1 MKKLICFA
9 CLIALSLTSCS
20 SSGDSS
26 SATESDV
33 LLKKS
38 VETYAIDGS
47 TVTTNYTYTGMK
59 LVMSVDSD
67 GVRDEFTYT
76 GDFITNIKTYDSDV
90 LIQEQLFTYNGSGQ
104 LVTYLLKD
112 YDGGEGHKD
121 SYVYNSNGTVSLI
134 TYKGDTTSQTDLLNT
149 GTVYFTN
156 GDVTRVDLNVTDVV
170 SYTSS
175 QIDTYDTKNNPFKN
189 VTGMDKLSFIG
200 GEIGGLTHNVLTDH
214 YTSSLSS
221 DVTTTTTYTYN
232 SLNFPLTD
240 SEIQGSDAT
249 TVISTVYTY
258 N

>member
-76 GDFITNIKTYDSDV
+76 GDFITNIKTYDSDA
-90 LIQEQLFTYNGSGQ
+90 LMAGRNLPS
-104 LVTYLLKD
+104 
-112 YDGGEGHKD
+112 
-121 SYVYNSNGTVSLI
+121 
-134 TYKGDTTSQTDLLNT
+134 
-149 GTVYFTN
+149 
-156 GDVTRVDLNVTDVV
+156 R
-170 SYTSS
+170 
-175 QIDTYDTKNNPFKN
+175 
-189 VTGMDKLSFIG
+189 
-200 GEIGGLTHNVLTDH
+200 
-214 YTSSLSS
+214 
-221 DVTTTTTYTYN
+221 
-232 SLNFPLTD
+232 
-240 SEIQGSDAT
+240 
-249 TVISTVYTY
+249 
-258 N
+258 